1 MEAKHEYVLR
11 VAEEMEDTNSILNQ
25 AFQEQRLL
33 ARISELQRSQDMINS
48 DYYWRRLENL
58 CNEFLQVKNNS
69 HAKTIR

>member
-11 VAEEMEDTNSILNQ
+11 VAEEMEDTNSVLNQ
-25 AFQEQRLL
+25 SFQEQRLL
-33 ARISELQRSQDMINS
+33 ARISELQRSQDMVNS

-58 CNEFLQVKNNS
+58 CDEFLKIKNNP